1 MSPTNKLPDK
11 KEFKPLHTKE
21 KKEEHAFE
29 MDGSGGKGGE
39 DSDVSGIAIMMG
51 SRKEIYHVCRPQG
64 PFMDT
69 CLHSAQ
75 QELLAPSTSSC
86 ACGGQNSVQ
95 IIVATKRSE
104 ILIT

>member
-1 MSPTNKLPDK
+1 
-11 KEFKPLHTKE
+11 
-21 KKEEHAFE
+21 

-39 DSDVSGIAIMMG
+39 DSDVSGIAIIMG
-51 SRKEIYHVCRPQG
+51 SRKEIYHLCRPQG

-75 QELLAPSTSSC
+75 QELLAPRP
-86 ACGGQNSVQ
+86 AAVPVGGKNSVQ